1 MRSIHGNRLQEP
13 RFKELEMNRPRIQ
26 LAGAKG
32 SPFGLEMTDHAAY
45 SLNYLHRGA
54 PKRWVIIEPDAR
66 LQLEELLQPEVE
78 SMAERLVK
86 KSRTKFEP
94 PTHPPRC
101 DRFLGHQPLYVPKD
115 TLALHGIA
123 HTDLV
128 QYEGEMV
135 VTFPFTYYQGIS
147 AGPSVAEVMAFG
159 NDRWETIHK
168 SRLYQPCHANCSGP
182 KVPENS
188 GQVDQAFPGHIGGN
202 IGGYVPEPGL
212 EEEDEESSGVDARS
226 ETGSETED
234 GNGEGSSVSDG
245 ITSQNP
251 ATEASTTVKNAVAG
265 FRSDEMSEDEFLM
278 WL

>member
-13 RFKELEMNRPRIQ
+13 RFKELEMNRPQIQ
-26 LAGAKG
+26 VVGAKG
-32 SPFGLEMTDHAAY
+32 SPFGLEMMDHAAY

-54 PKRWVIIEPDAR
+54 PKRWVIIEPDAH

-78 SMAERLVK
+78 FVAERLVK
-86 KSRTKFEP
+86 KSRTEFKP

-115 TLALHGIA
+115 ILALHGIA
-123 HTDLV
+123 HTELV

-168 SRLYQPCHANCSGP
+168 SRLYQSCHANCSGP
-182 KVPENS
+182 KVPENA
-188 GQVDQAFPGHIGGN
+188 GQVGQAFPGHIGGH

-212 EEEDEESSGVDARS
+212 EEDDEVSSGIDARS

-234 GNGEGSSVSDG
+234 GNGEGSSVNDG

-251 ATEASTTVKNAVAG
+251 ATEASATTNNAVAG
-265 FRSDEMSEDEFLM
+265 FKSDEMSEDESLM
-278 WL
+278 